1 MIIDTKKNTLESNVA
16 STGTFK
22 IATTA
27 KAFEILSS
35 GLYSDKIKAIIREL
49 STNAEDSHV
58 GVKQSKPFDVHL
70 PTFAEPWFAIRD
82 YGSGIS
88 PKNIKSIY
96 TTYFDSDKTDSND
109 FNGCLGL
116 GSKSPFAYTD
126 QFTVTS
132 FYKNKKIIYTCYS
145 DEKGLP
151 NIAELSQEDTSE
163 HNGLE
168 VKFTVDNKDCNSF
181 AEKAVEVYKW
191 FENKPKLNK
200 NLNLN
205 INFLKKSGSWA
216 IKDNNYSNYSSLIMG
231 NVEYPL
237 TTDAFTTKVK
247 NQFTSQELEIINSN
261 SIVLWCNIGDVDFAA
276 SREKLQFTE
285 KTISSIKE
293 QVSKVRDELIS
304 NIQKEIE
311 TAKNLWDARVKLSVF
326 LSKQGILN
334 SLIKGHVFNWK
345 NEKVTN
351 LIVATNKEAQP
362 IAKITLLERT
372 YSYKTGKY
380 YYSEKDMTHLT
391 IQPGMEIWVN
401 DVSKNGLKM
410 VKNYLE
416 QKNIQSAYFIRKVKD
431 HDFNVFLDKNGLND
445 LQKTSSIQDVK
456 IADKK
461 KTAKILKLTGTFYN
475 SFAAFEEH
483 EVDLDKGGIYIEVH
497 GVSWKTSGLN
507 KYKDFQSTSSLGTLL
522 EFYKFIDPSF
532 NFKDI
537 VAFRQ
542 SSLESIKGN
551 KKWIPLGEYIET
563 NKQKLIADR
572 VDLISRYLTIKQAA
586 NDSIAKHYFD
596 KTDYYFN
603 KIVLDLSDTNLLKQ
617 VYNKWN
623 EIALTKKELDEVQS
637 IIKSDLFND
646 LLQNSSNSIKV
657 NADFIKLIERV
668 NNEYPLLADV
678 HYYHHDKKTKEKLL
692 RYIALEEKYGQ
703 HV

>member
-49 STNAEDSHV
+49 STNAHDSHV
-58 GVKQSKPFDVHL
+58 SVKQSKPFDVHL
-70 PTFAEPWFAIRD
+70 PAFAEPWFAIRD

-145 DEKGLP
+145 DEQGLP

-191 FENKPKLNK
+191 FESKPNLNK
-200 NLNLN
+200 NLNLQM
-205 INFLKKSGSWA
+205 NFVKKSGSWA
-216 IKDNNYSNYSSLIMG
+216 IKDSYGYSSLIMG

-237 TTDAFTTKVK
+237 TTDAFTSKVK

-261 SIVLWCNIGDVDFAA
+261 SIVLWCDIGDVDFAA

-285 KTISSIKE
+285 KTILCIKE
-293 QVSKVRDELIS
+293 QVSKVRDELIN

-311 TAKNLWDARVKLSVF
+311 TANNLWDARVKLSNF
-326 LSKQGILN
+326 LGKQGILK
-334 SLIKGHVFNWK
+334 SLIKGYIFSWK

-351 LIVATNKEAQP
+351 LIVATNKDAQP
-362 IAKITLLERT
+362 IAKITLLDKT

-380 YYSEKDMTHLT
+380 YYSEKDVTHLT
-391 IQPGMEIWVN
+391 IQSGMEIWVN

-431 HDFNVFLDKNGLND
+431 HDFNEFLDKNGLND
-445 LQKTSSIQDVK
+445 LQKTSSIQGIK
-456 IADKK
+456 IAEKK
-461 KTAKILKLTGTFYN
+461 KTAKILKLTGKFYN
-475 SFAAFEEH
+475 SFVAFEEH

-507 KYKDFQSTSSLGTLL
+507 KYKDFQSTSSLGSLL

-542 SSLESIKGN
+542 SSIESIKDN
-551 KKWIPLGEYIET
+551 KKWIPLGQYIEE
-563 NKQKLIADR
+563 NKQKLISDR

-586 NDSIAKHYFD
+586 NESITKHYFD

-603 KIVLDLSDTNLLKQ
+603 KIVLDLPDTSLLKKT
-617 VYNKWN
+617 YNQWN
-623 EIALTKKELDEVQS
+623 EIALSKKEFSEIET
-637 IIKSDLFND
+637 IIGSDLFND
-646 LLQNSSNSIKV
+646 LLQTANSLIKV
-657 NADFIKLIERV
+657 NKDFINLIGEV
-668 NNEYPLLADV
+668 NKKYPLLADV
-678 HYYHHDKKTKEKLL
+678 HYYHPDKKTKEKLL
-692 RYIALEEKYGQ
+692 RYIALEEKYGE